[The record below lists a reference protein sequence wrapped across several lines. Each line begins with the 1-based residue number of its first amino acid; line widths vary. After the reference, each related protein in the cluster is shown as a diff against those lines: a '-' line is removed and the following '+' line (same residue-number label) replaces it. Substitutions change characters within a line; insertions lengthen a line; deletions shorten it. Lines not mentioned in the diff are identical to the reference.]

1 VKALSNGNGSTST
14 KLATIG
20 KIDIRASQAIAE
32 SYRMLRTSV
41 LLATAGRPPRTILV
55 TSSQPSEGK
64 TTTTVNTAICLAQL
78 GARVLVIDADMRRPR
93 IHRTFHIKSRYGLST
108 YLSNEVDPKVL
119 IQPTSIPNL
128 FVMPSGIIPPSAGDL
143 LASDKMPKLLGILA
157 TQFDHIIIDSPPVI
171 NVADPVI
178 LARHCDGVIIVIR
191 SNRCSRDVARHART
205 ELANAGAKILGVV
218 LNNVDV
224 QDLGYDYYYQRYYGS
239 YAGSSASADASRDS
253 GRLNGVHEA

>member
-1 VKALSNGNGSTST
+1 
-14 KLATIG
+14 
-20 KIDIRASQAIAE
+20 
-32 SYRMLRTSV
+32 

-78 GARVLVIDADMRRPR
+78 GAKVLIIDGDMRRPR
-93 IHRTFHIKSRYGLST
+93 IHRTFHMKARFGLST
-108 YLSNEVDPKVL
+108 YLSNEVDPKDL
-119 IQPTSIPNL
+119 IQPTGIPNL

-143 LASDKMPKLLGILA
+143 LASEKMPKLLNILS
-157 TQFDHIIIDSPPVI
+157 TQFDHILIDSPPVI
-171 NVADPVI
+171 NVADPAI
-178 LARHCDGVIIVIR
+178 LARHVDGVILVIR
-191 SNRCSRDVARHART
+191 SNRCSRDVARHARA
-205 ELANAGAKILGVV
+205 ELTNAGAKILGVV

-239 YAGSSASADASRDS
+239 YAGSSANAAANRES